1 MRILFVTSTLSSG
14 GSERVMSLLANQFA
28 HKNYDVEIICL
39 NKHIVFYP
47 IAEQVKLIF
56 VEDEISSKSIIKKIL
71 WLRAH
76 VKEASPNVVI
86 PFMTDVYCV
95 TLLSLIGLRIPVISS
110 ERIDPR
116 YSDPL
121 RKIMRKIFIP
131 FTTHLVVQ
139 TESIKSYYPKWIR
152 RKTSVIFNPVTEK
165 VFTLDD
171 QEKKDTIVSVGRL
184 AKQKNHKMLITA
196 FSKICKDFP
205 SYKMIIWG
213 EGPLRNE
220 LETYISTLGLQ
231 NRILLPGR
239 SEDVINEMNHSKLF
253 CLTSDGEGMSNAMIE
268 AICLG
273 LPVITTN
280 VSGAGE
286 LIRNGVNG
294 YVIERGNED
303 KFASAM
309 TKLLSNET
317 LMNSMSQENKKLVN
331 HFVAKNIVDRWDV
344 LINSILKI

>member
-1 MRILFVTSTLSSG
+1 
-14 GSERVMSLLANQFA
+14 
-28 HKNYDVEIICL
+28 
-39 NKHIVFYP
+39 
-47 IAEQVKLIF
+47 
-56 VEDEISSKSIIKKIL
+56 
-71 WLRAH
+71 
-76 VKEASPNVVI
+76 
-86 PFMTDVYCV
+86 
-95 TLLSLIGLRIPVISS
+95 
-110 ERIDPR
+110 
-116 YSDPL
+116 
-121 RKIMRKIFIP
+121 MRKIFIP